1 MDDTKMMDGQG
12 DIAAAYAEALE
23 FLASQTKFG
32 INLGL
37 QRITRLLELMGEP
50 HRQGVKYIHIGGTN
64 GKGSVSAF
72 VAAML
77 RAAGYRTAVFNS
89 PHLHS
94 YRERYV
100 IDGEMISRE
109 EVVRRVGQL
118 KPILAQM
125 QAGGAEPPT
134 EFELSTALAL
144 RYFTD
149 QQVDYAVIEVG
160 MGGAIDSTNVI
171 MPELALITNVAID
184 HMDYLGST
192 VAEIAAVKA
201 GIIKPGVPALTA
213 AQDEAALTE
222 IRTAAQNCGSDLGEF
237 GRDFAV
243 RFVSADASGQSFD
256 YIDLSSGEELCG
268 LRIALLGRHQLVNA
282 ALAVA
287 AARRLGLP
295 EEAIRTGL
303 AEARWPGRL
312 EIVSQQPL
320 ILLDGAHNVAGMQA
334 LAAALREYW
343 PGRSIVA
350 VLGMLADKER
360 EKALAE
366 LLPLLSQVIVTRVPS
381 YRAGDWEALAGVC
394 RDAGVPCR
402 TVEDVDAAVAAG
414 RDALQPGQMLL
425 VSGSLYML
433 ADARAFLLG
442 VAADV

>member
-125 QAGGAEPPT
+125 QAEGAEQPT

-171 MPELALITNVAID
+171 MPELALITNVATPPYRWSR
-184 HMDYLGST
+184 HTHRPHGPW
-192 VAEIAAVKA
+192 
-201 GIIKPGVPALTA
+201 GPVP
-213 AQDEAALTE
+213 EWRPE
-222 IRTAAQNCGSDLGEF
+222 RHRRS
-237 GRDFAV
+237 GRK
-243 RFVSADASGQSFD
+243 
-256 YIDLSSGEELCG
+256 L
-268 LRIALLGRHQLVNA
+268 
-282 ALAVA
+282 
-287 AARRLGLP
+287 
-295 EEAIRTGL
+295 
-303 AEARWPGRL
+303 
-312 EIVSQQPL
+312 
-320 ILLDGAHNVAGMQA
+320 
-334 LAAALREYW
+334 
-343 PGRSIVA
+343 
-350 VLGMLADKER
+350 
-360 EKALAE
+360 
-366 LLPLLSQVIVTRVPS
+366 
-381 YRAGDWEALAGVC
+381 C
-394 RDAGVPCR
+394 RDDLR
-402 TVEDVDAAVAAG
+402 SQI
-414 RDALQPGQMLL
+414 RM
-425 VSGSLYML
+425 
-433 ADARAFLLG
+433 
-442 VAADV
+442 